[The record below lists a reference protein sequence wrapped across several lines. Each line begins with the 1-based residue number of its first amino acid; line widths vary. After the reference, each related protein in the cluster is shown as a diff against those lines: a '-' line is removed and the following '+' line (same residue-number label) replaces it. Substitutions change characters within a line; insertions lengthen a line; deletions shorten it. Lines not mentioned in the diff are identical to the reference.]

1 MEKNKFDD
9 FSDQV
14 LQQTCAPDETKPVT
28 TGNDDKTGT
37 CITGAGN
44 TMRMTL
50 RIMEFANYWHY
61 FNLVPEFCK

>member
-14 LQQTCAPDETKPVT
+14 LLKTFAPDKTKPVT
-28 TGNDDKTGT
+28 TRNDDKTESCT
-37 CITGAGN
+37 TGAGN

-50 RIMEFANYWHY
+50 RIREFAIYWHY